1 MTDFNTPAEKF
12 LRDLIAIPSVSG
24 HEGLMKEYLA
34 GAFKEIGLEVELQ
47 HVDTD
52 RYNVIGKLGEGPI
65 KLMLCTHTDVIPA
78 LDEKLWHS
86 PPFKATVKGDR
97 IYGRGAVDAKGPLAA
112 AMEAMLRLAKEG
124 NTGCVALAAV
134 VEEETGRS
142 VGARKLMEK
151 YRPEMGVILEPTGLR
166 ISTTHKG
173 AIRTVIT
180 VRGKAA
186 HSSSAD
192 KGINAISIAA
202 EVLKDLEQYRNEVMK
217 VADGMLGNASLE
229 VTMIH
234 GGERINVIPE
244 KCQIFVDRRL
254 VPGET
259 IKGAYSDLDKV
270 VKEIGRKTKADISLE
285 LLCAY
290 PTSSVCED
298 EKIVSI
304 VKGALESKGVTSEPM
319 GFPAGCDMYTFTA
332 KDIPTVILGPGGIY
346 QAHIID
352 EYIEKEDLRL
362 GTDVYEEILRNSLKL
377 F

>member
-1 MTDFNTPAEKF
+1 
-12 LRDLIAIPSVSG
+12 
-24 HEGLMKEYLA
+24 MKDYLA
-34 GAFKEIGLEVELQ
+34 GAFKDIGLEVELQ
-47 HVDTD
+47 HVDAD
-52 RYNVIGKLGEGPI
+52 RYNVIGKLGKGPI

-78 LDEKLWHS
+78 LDESLWHS
-86 PPFKATVKGDR
+86 PPFKATVIGDR

-112 AMEAMLRLAKEG
+112 AMESMLRLTKEG
-124 NTGCVALAAV
+124 HSGCVALAAV

-142 VGARKLMEK
+142 VGARKLMEQ
-151 YRPEMGVILEPTGLR
+151 YSPEAGLIMEPTGLR
-166 ISTTHKG
+166 ISTAHKG

-180 VRGKAA
+180 IRGKAA

-202 EVLKDLEQYRNEVMK
+202 EVLKDIEQYRSKVMK
-217 VADGMLGNASLE
+217 IADNKLGNASLE

-244 KCQIFVDRRL
+244 KCQIFIDRRL

-259 IKGAYSDLDKV
+259 IEGAYDELNAA
-270 VKEIGRKTKADISLE
+270 VKQIGRRTGADISLE

-290 PTSSVCED
+290 PTSVVGAD
-298 EKIVSI
+298 EKIVRV
-304 VKGALESKGVTSEPM
+304 VKSALEDKGLTSEPM

-332 KDIPTVILGPGGIY
+332 KDIPTAILGPGGIY
-346 QAHIID
+346 QAHTID
-352 EYIEKEDLRL
+352 EYIEKEELRL
-362 GTDVYEEILRNSLKL
+362 GVDIYEDILKRSLTL

>member
-1 MTDFNTPAEKF
+1 
-12 LRDLIAIPSVSG
+12 
-24 HEGLMKEYLA
+24 MKDYLA

-47 HVDTD
+47 HVDRD
-52 RYNVIGKLGEGPI
+52 RYNVIGKLGKGPI

-78 LDEKLWHS
+78 LDESLWHS
-86 PPFKATVKGDR
+86 PPFTATVKGER

-112 AMEAMLRLAKEG
+112 AMEAMLRISKDDHSGGL
-124 NTGCVALAAV
+124 ALAAV

-151 YRPEMGVILEPTGLR
+151 YTPETGMILEPTGMR
-166 ISTTHKG
+166 ISTAHKG

-180 VRGKAA
+180 IRGKAA

-202 EVLKDLEQYRNEVMK
+202 EVLKGIEQYRNDVMNI
-217 VADGMLGNASLE
+217 ADNMLGKASLE

-244 KCQIFVDRRL
+244 KCQIYVDRRL

-259 IKGAYSDLDKV
+259 IEGAYEELDNVIKQ
-270 VKEIGRKTKADISLE
+270 IGRSTGADISLE

-290 PTSSVCED
+290 PTSSVGED
-298 EKIVSI
+298 EKIVRIIKS
-304 VKGALESKGVTSEPM
+304 ALEDRGLTSEPM

-332 KDIPTVILGPGGIY
+332 KNIPTAILGPGGIY
-346 QAHIID
+346 QAHTID
-352 EYIEKEDLRL
+352 EYIEKEELRL
-362 GTDVYEEILRNSLKL
+362 GVDVYEDILRKSLTL